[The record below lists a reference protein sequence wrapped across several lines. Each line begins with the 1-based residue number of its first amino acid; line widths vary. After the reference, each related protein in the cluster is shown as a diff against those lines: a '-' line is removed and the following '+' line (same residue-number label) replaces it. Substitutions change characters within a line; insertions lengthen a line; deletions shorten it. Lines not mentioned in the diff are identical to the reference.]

1 MKSTNRNSPFN
12 KARTLIDV
20 VDDALFTSNSEWE
33 PGDTD
38 AEQRW
43 RHAKALND
51 AAKARMARGNY
62 KLALKDAE
70 EAMKS
75 LEGN

>member
-12 KARTLIDV
+12 KARTAIDTL
-20 VDDALFTSNSEWE
+20 DDQLFTSNGEWE

-38 AEQRW
+38 AEMRW
-43 RHAKALND
+43 RHAKSLME

-62 KLALKDAE
+62 EQALKDAE
-70 EAMKS
+70 EGMNS

>member
-12 KARTLIDV
+12 RARTMIDA

-33 PGDTD
+33 EGDTD
-38 AEQRW
+38 AEMRW
-43 RHAKALND
+43 RHAKALNE

-62 KLALKDAE
+62 KEAIRDAE